1 MHQLTTRTIESAKP
15 DPDGKERYLRD
26 GEGLELRILPS
37 GKKVWQFRYTYREK
51 RKVISFGDYHG
62 CSLKEA
68 RLLAQEA
75 RSELLQGIDPAVKRK
90 AAKVSAVKTDD
101 SAQAIEKSL
110 ADLMEA
116 YADWKNQEGKTSF
129 AQDVR
134 KTIRRYLLEEAPDIA
149 QTPASAL
156 GPEAIASLIRPIH
169 QRGKIRTAAK
179 FRSMLAAAFQAA
191 FQAPYHPGLPKSLLG
206 FHIQSNPALALP
218 ATHAEARDRVL
229 DQEELGEYL
238 AALLQG
244 SGYVN
249 HCLTLALLA
258 GGQRPLQI
266 ARLSNPDYLH
276 DDGILILR
284 DPKGKRRTPRLHHV
298 PIGPITQEMIDR
310 WIAENKLSQPLWFS
324 ADGVTAMS
332 PTSLSHH
339 AAKIQKKLGM
349 APFQVRD
356 IRRTVETE
364 MARLGFSK
372 DLRAHL
378 LSHGLG
384 GIQERHYDRYDRI
397 DEKREALIQWE
408 QHVLELAVKWRKSKT

>member
-1 MHQLTTRTIESAKP
+1 MHQLTTRAIESAKP
-15 DPDGKERYLRD
+15 DSSGKDRYLRD
-26 GEGLELRILPS
+26 GDGLELRILPS
-37 GKKVWQFRYTYREK
+37 GKRVWQFRYTYREK

-68 RLLAQEA
+68 RILAQEA
-75 RSELLQGIDPAVKRK
+75 RSELLQGIDPGAKRK
-90 AAKVSAVKTDD
+90 AGKAAATKPESAEETTEKT
-101 SAQAIEKSL
+101 L
-110 ADLMEA
+110 ADLMDA
-116 YADWKNQEGKTSF
+116 YADWKEKEGKVAF

-134 KTIRRYLLEEAPDIA
+134 KTVRRYILEEAPDIA
-149 QTPASAL
+149 QTAASVL

-169 QRGKIRTAAK
+169 EREKIRTAAK
-179 FRSMLAAAFQAA
+179 LRSMLAAAFQAA

-206 FHIQSNPALALP
+206 FNVQSNPALALP
-218 ATHAEARDRVL
+218 AAHAEARDRVL
-229 DQEELGEYL
+229 SQEELGKYL
-238 AALLQG
+238 SALLQG

-249 HCLTLALLA
+249 ACLLLALLI

-266 ARLSNPDYLH
+266 ARLSNADFLR

-298 PIGPITQEMIDR
+298 PVGPKAREMIDE
-310 WIAENKLSQPLWFS
+310 WMTKNKLSQPMWFS
-324 ADGVTAMS
+324 ADGSTQMS

-384 GIQERHYDRYDRI
+384 GIQDRHYDRYDRI
-397 DEKREALIQWE
+397 DEKREALSKWE
-408 QHVLELAVKWRKSKT
+408 KHVLGLAAE